1 MVAAAPRWTCDCIIR
16 PTTPG
21 TRGESDDRVAKPHHK
36 RLVADEFPRLTHSI
50 GIAGRTP
57 LPHIVEF
64 NALGR
69 VVNLPDC
76 AIAQARRELWIVV
89 EVILNRALL
98 AARYKEK
105 FV

>member
-21 TRGESDDRVAKPHHK
+21 TRGEGDDRVAKPHHK
-36 RLVADEFPRLTHSI
+36 RLVADEFPRLAHGI
-50 GIAGRTP
+50 GIAGGPP
-57 LPHIVEF
+57 LPHVVEF

-69 VVNLPDC
+69 VVNLADRT
-76 AIAQARRELWIVV
+76 IAQARCKLWIVV

-98 AARYKEK
+98 ASRYKEK
-105 FV
+105 LV